1 MKALITTLCIALT
14 VSAFAQTN
22 KVNQKSKE
30 VSRKT
35 NEASTTTRNT
45 TQAVQDTKEMIDA
58 SKALLTTVFANKKK
72 KQDSTTVEQTPTTT
86 KANAPEKKSA
96 NPVSNLSAEAKLL
109 FTGVKT
115 KMTDVE
121 KNQIAKLSGAV
132 LAEDKQSFTV
142 EGESAEVGVY
152 PLDLNNDGSEEVFVI
167 IGSSFMYGNT
177 GQGFDF
183 LMKDQTGNYKSVL
196 SFPGIPSLIQTKG
209 KTMPAVKI
217 GGPGFVFPVYDWNG
231 SQYVLIKNY
240 NTKNKTIVDAT
251 ELSITYTSSLQ

>member
-1 MKALITTLCIALT
+1 MKALITTLCISVTLC
-14 VSAFAQTN
+14 AFAQSN

-35 NEASTTTRNT
+35 SEVSTSTHNT

-58 SKALLTTVFANKKK
+58 SKALLTTVFGNKKK
-72 KQDSTTVEQTPTTT
+72 KTDNTVAEQTPTSS
-86 KANAPEKKSA
+86 KANEPE
-96 NPVSNLSAEAKLL
+96 NLLSAEAKLL
-109 FTGVKT
+109 FTRVKT

-167 IGSSFMYGNT
+167 IGSSFMYGNN
-177 GQGFDF
+177 GQGFYF
-183 LMKDQTGNYKSVL
+183 LVKDQSGNYKSVL
-196 SFPGIPSLIQTKG
+196 NFPGIPSLIQTKG
-209 KTMPAVKI
+209 KLMPAVQI

-240 NTKNKTIVDAT
+240 NTRNKTIVDAT
-251 ELSITYTSSLQ
+251 ELSATYTSSL